1 MAATQLVVSS
11 AESRPTAASWIDCML
26 RGQPRPHQLCC
37 AGGHRSLCVAGAGAA
52 GAAVQRTLRRAEQL
66 LRRHLPGA
74 EGPAGLHPWPELGR
88 RVAQPRGIPGLWRL
102 SWVRMG
108 QGCMDENGPR
118 LRAAGKP
125 WQRAATPGP
134 AAGECGPAF
143 AYLSRPRAPLGAC
156 DRDAEAL
163 APLLAATGPPTST

>member
-1 MAATQLVVSS
+1 
-11 AESRPTAASWIDCML
+11 
-26 RGQPRPHQLCC
+26 
-37 AGGHRSLCVAGAGAA
+37 
-52 GAAVQRTLRRAEQL
+52 
-66 LRRHLPGA
+66 
-74 EGPAGLHPWPELGR
+74 
-88 RVAQPRGIPGLWRL
+88 
-102 SWVRMG
+102 
-108 QGCMDENGPR
+108 MDENGPR

-163 APLLAATGPPTST
+163 APLLAATGPPTSQLGTAEELQHVLQDLAARGVWNVLDGEVEGWPQSCRENGATCCAGNSVPRAQ